1 MSKTNLQTNLQAP
14 SKAFTRF
21 AWMIVAYLVL
31 VILWGAWVRI
41 SGSGAGC
48 GNHWPTCNGQVLPI
62 APGAKT
68 LVEFTHR
75 LTSGLSLPL
84 VLVMLGWGFKRFP
97 KGHGVRLACVG
108 TLVFLLSEAAL
119 GAGLVKFELVAD
131 NTSVARAITAS
142 LHLINTFTLS
152 AFAAL
157 VAWWSQRGYHL
168 RWNLRSTASR
178 WLLPGLAALVLTAM
192 SGAITAL
199 GDTLFPT
206 TLGAH
211 TVSDHFLV
219 QLRIVHPIL
228 AVLTGL
234 YLLLAAQ
241 ILGEKLRGGAI
252 LTYLVI
258 AQLLIGGLN
267 VLLSAPGWMQLVHLA
282 MALVVWLT
290 TLLCWV
296 TAQEVQATAAP
307 ISEPEAMPQ
316 PEPV

>member
-1 MSKTNLQTNLQAP
+1 MNKP
-14 SKAFTRF
+14 SRAFTRF
-21 AWMIVAYLVL
+21 AWLIVAYLVL

-41 SGSGAGC
+41 TGSGAGC
-48 GNHWPTCNGQVLPI
+48 GNHWPTCNGEVLPI

-84 VLVMLGWGFKRFP
+84 VLVMLVWGFKRFP
-97 KGHGVRLACVG
+97 RGHGVRWASIG

-131 NTSVARAITAS
+131 NTSVARAVTAS
-142 LHLINTFTLS
+142 LHLINTFALS

-157 VAWWSQRGYHL
+157 VAWWSKRDYHIKWDFKS
-168 RWNLRSTASR
+168 RVSR
-178 WLLPGLAALVLTAM
+178 WLIPGGIGLMLTAM
-192 SGAITAL
+192 SGAVTAL

-211 TVSDHFLV
+211 TASDHFLV

-228 AVLTGL
+228 AVATGL
-234 YLLLAAQ
+234 YLLLALQ
-241 ILGEKLRGGAI
+241 ILGERLKGGGLLTGLI
-252 LTYLVI
+252 LT
-258 AQLLIGGLN
+258 QLLLGAMN

-282 MALVVWLT
+282 MALAVWLT
-290 TLLCWV
+290 TLLVWV
-296 TAQEVQATAAP
+296 CSQEVPAFVDKTP
-307 ISEPEAMPQ
+307 ESEVNPELNLA
-316 PEPV
+316 